1 MAEFDQVDTIEL
13 RHGHVLTRTL
23 RIAEVPGAVP
33 LPLGP
38 PARLDVITAPRY
50 ACSCGE
56 LAGGDARDAQR
67 HVEELRSP
75 TGADR

>member
-33 LPLGP
+33 LP
-38 PARLDVITAPRY
+38 ARLDVVTAPRY